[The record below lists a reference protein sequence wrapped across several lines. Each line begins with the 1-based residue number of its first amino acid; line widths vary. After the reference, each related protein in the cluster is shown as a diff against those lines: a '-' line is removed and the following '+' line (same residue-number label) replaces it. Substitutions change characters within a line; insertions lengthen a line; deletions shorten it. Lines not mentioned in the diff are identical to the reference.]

1 MAMYN
6 PLSLWGKTILVT
18 GASSGIGQSTAIECS
33 KLGASVIITGRNK
46 GRLEQTYRELDIS
59 QGQIHQMFIADLND
73 DESLEQL
80 VEQMPA
86 LDGVSSNAGI
96 QTNQVPI
103 KFIKDESIKSVFNSN
118 LFSHVKLARNFHKK
132 KKLNKNASYVFT
144 ASIGGVVSHVIG
156 NSVYDMAKAAI
167 NSFAKS
173 CAVDFASRG
182 IRCNAVCPGMI
193 MTPMTKPEGTLSE
206 ADYQKDI
213 EEHYLLGRYGHP
225 EEVAHVIA
233 FLLSDASS
241 FMTGAS
247 IMVDGGSSLVY

>member
-1 MAMYN
+1 M
-6 PLSLWGKTILVT
+6 
-18 GASSGIGQSTAIECS
+18 
-33 KLGASVIITGRNK
+33 
-46 GRLEQTYRELDIS
+46 
-59 QGQIHQMFIADLND
+59 
-73 DESLEQL
+73 
-80 VEQMPA
+80 
-86 LDGVSSNAGI
+86 
-96 QTNQVPI
+96 
-103 KFIKDESIKSVFNSN
+103 
-118 LFSHVKLARNFHKK
+118 FSHVKLARNFHKK